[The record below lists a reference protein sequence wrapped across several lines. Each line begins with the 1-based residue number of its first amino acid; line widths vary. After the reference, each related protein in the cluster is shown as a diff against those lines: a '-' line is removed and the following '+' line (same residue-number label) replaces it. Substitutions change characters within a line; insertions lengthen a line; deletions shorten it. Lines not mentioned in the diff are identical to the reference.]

1 MPRVIHLFDPQHDLD
16 SSVLRPARS
25 SDESQLIP
33 VTDDWI
39 SALRVGTR
47 LRYTRGLF
55 SLHVWS
61 ESGLRAAVLSRGEWP
76 IVLHVTRPMSRQAA
90 RLVRWLSNHQRLQ
103 VRALNPVLR
112 QHAVSLGVA
121 ESRCGLHE
129 PRIRAPRR
137 PDADRAALRG
147 TMRAALGLAEHERV
161 ALLPGAETRGSGH
174 LHALWA
180 AVLVHVLDR
189 RLRVLSWGAG
199 PSTERVRERARRL
212 GYPSML
218 RIATDRM
225 PRVPLSDL
233 LAATDV
239 VLVGDGD
246 APPLVPVVEALA
258 EDLPVLLPPTARF
271 DFLRDH
277 PRAVFAPDS
286 GARAMAQA
294 LHQWLRQSLHNPGDS
309 A

>member
-16 SSVLRPARS
+16 SATLRPARS
-25 SDESQLIP
+25 SDEQRLVP

-61 ESGLRAAVLSRGEWP
+61 ESGLRAAALSRGEWP
-76 IVLHVTRPMSRQAA
+76 VVLHVTRPMSPQAA
-90 RLVRWLSNHQRLQ
+90 RLVRWLSNHQSLQ
-103 VRALNPVLR
+103 AKALDPLLR
-112 QHAVSLGVA
+112 QHAVELGIA

-129 PRIRAPRR
+129 PRIRSPRLSVG
-137 PDADRAALRG
+137 DRASL
-147 TMRAALGLAEHERV
+147 RAALGLSHDDRV

-180 AVLVHVLDR
+180 AVLVHVLDP
-189 RLRVLSWGAG
+189 RLHVLSWGAG
-199 PSTERVRERARRL
+199 PAADRVRERARRL

-218 RIATDRM
+218 RVATDRA
-225 PRVPLSDL
+225 PHATFDDL
-233 LAATDV
+233 LTAADV
-239 VLVGDGD
+239 ALVGDGD
-246 APPLVPVVEALA
+246 APPLVSIAQALA
-258 EDLPVLLPPTARF
+258 DDLPVLLPPTPRF
-271 DFLRDH
+271 ESFRGH
-277 PRAVFAPDS
+277 PRAVFSS
-286 GARAMAQA
+286 GAGARTLA
-294 LHQWLRQSLHNPGDS
+294 RTLHNWLQRSTPNSSGP